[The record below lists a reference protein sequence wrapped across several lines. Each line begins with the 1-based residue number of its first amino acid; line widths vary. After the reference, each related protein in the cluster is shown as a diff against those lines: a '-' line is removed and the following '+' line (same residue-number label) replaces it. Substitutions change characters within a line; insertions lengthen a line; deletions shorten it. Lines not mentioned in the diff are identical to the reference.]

1 MDDTSTRDFRSE
13 FDIDFEGEL
22 PPTVDE
28 AAIRRMRT
36 VARIFDDSIPIP
48 GTDFSIGVDPI
59 LGALPVA
66 GDLVSAGFS
75 LYIVLESARLGVS
88 FTTLLKM
95 LATITV
101 DTVAGSVPVLGTIFD
116 SVWKANEW
124 NVKMALEDLA
134 EPPEGEGDEDADA
147 IEIEID

>member
-1 MDDTSTRDFRSE
+1 MDDSSTRDFRSE

-28 AAIRRMRT
+28 SAIRRMRT
-36 VARIFDDSIPIP
+36 VARLFDDSIPVP
-48 GTDFSIGVDPI
+48 GTDFRIGIDPV

-66 GDLVSAGFS
+66 GDVVSAGFS

-95 LATITV
+95 LATITIDAV
-101 DTVAGSVPVLGTIFD
+101 GGSVPILGSIFD
-116 SVWKANEW
+116 SVWKANQW
-124 NVKMALEDLA
+124 NLKMALEDLA
-134 EPPEGEGDEDADA
+134 EPPGGEGDEDADA